1 MKKHWICLIM
11 VLAPIAGAQEAS
23 QSPTMVRI
31 LAPTVARSTP
41 GAFGSVWI
49 TEFAVL
55 NGNALAAAMEYAR
68 ACPSQC
74 SDQVQ
79 IDPGAYRDINDV
91 LNSASGAPG
100 VLVYV
105 PSTSA
110 RLMEFSLRVRNLA
123 VQALTFGAEVPV
135 VREENAFTRAFSLLN
150 VPLDTRFR
158 HTLRVYDFIGVT
170 GFAKVEYLSIPNST
184 LLAER
189 DVPLFGEAAKGPSGL
204 SYPAFGSLGQPAEVA
219 NAERVRIRITPTDSS
234 QRLWAFVSFTNNE
247 TQEVTNISPQQ

>member
-23 QSPTMVRI
+23 QSPTMVRV

-55 NGNALAAAMEYAR
+55 NGNAMAAAMEYAR

-135 VREENAFTRAFSLLN
+135 VREENAFTRAFSILN
-150 VPLDTRFR
+150 VPIDTRFR

-170 GFAKVEYLSIPNST
+170 GFAKVEYLSI
-184 LLAER
+184 
-189 DVPLFGEAAKGPSGL
+189 
-204 SYPAFGSLGQPAEVA
+204 
-219 NAERVRIRITPTDSS
+219 
-234 QRLWAFVSFTNNE
+234 
-247 TQEVTNISPQQ
+247 